1 MYLFTVF
8 WFSLSIM
15 RASGYALQPIV
26 IVLEVIRTSLTTMYM
41 RSKEDPRN
49 AYGKEEKRKGEEG
62 RFALFTW
69 F

>member
-1 MYLFTVF
+1 
-8 WFSLSIM
+8 M

-62 RFALFTW
+62 RFALFT
-69 F
+69 